1 MEHIGKNQQ
10 NGEWSE
16 IYSILEKTG
25 LKGPDILKII
35 HFILTMASANV
46 LDRIDTSYAR
56 LESKFDAQ
64 NSKIDAQN
72 SKIDAQNSK
81 IDSQNSKYNLLIG
94 LVTGGL
100 TVIVALL
107 IAIMGWLLNN
117 GGV

>member
-64 NSKIDAQN
+64 NSKID
-72 SKIDAQNSK
+72 
-81 IDSQNSKYNLLIG
+81 SQNSKYNLLIG